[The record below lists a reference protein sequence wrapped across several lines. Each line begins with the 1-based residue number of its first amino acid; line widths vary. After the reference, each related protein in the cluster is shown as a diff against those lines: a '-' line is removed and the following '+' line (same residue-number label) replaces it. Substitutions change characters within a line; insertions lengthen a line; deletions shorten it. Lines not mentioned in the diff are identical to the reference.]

1 MVCEGCNLL
10 TSFITTLFVPHPQ
23 KHPLF
28 ISHLHRFTPISI
40 MPASSMYSKDEKV
53 LCFHHDIL
61 YDAKIL
67 EVRHKDAND
76 KKSVLE
82 YLVHY
87 KGWKNTWDDWVL
99 EDRLRKATDENRELA
114 ANLRREVEAAAR
126 QKNAK
131 PAAKKRAMS
140 DRSSVRDSEERGN
153 SVPGRAS
160 KRARGENDIE
170 KFLYP
175 SLRAPARRIPSPRL
189 FTSHAHEETDM
200 VQLDVEQEETFQSR
214 PSIRIVMPDNLKAL
228 IVDDW
233 ERITKNA
240 TVVLLPAPKPVRKI
254 LQDWRDEEA
263 PKRAGSRIDID
274 VLDEVVVGILEYFD
288 VMLDKLLLYR
298 YERPQYRMFRKKYAG
313 VPGKDSPVDI
323 YGAEH
328 LIRLFS
334 LLPELL
340 AQTNMDLQSTQHLRE
355 ELSKF
360 AIWLS
365 RNSEKYFRTQYISAE
380 DAVVKKSIEDSA

>member
-1 MVCEGCNLL
+1 
-10 TSFITTLFVPHPQ
+10 
-23 KHPLF
+23 
-28 ISHLHRFTPISI
+28 
-40 MPASSMYSKDEKV
+40 MPPVSMYSKDEKV

-67 EVRHKDAND
+67 EVRHKDPSD

-82 YLVHY
+82 FLVHY

-99 EDRLRKATDENRELA
+99 EDRLRKATEENRELA

-126 QKNAK
+126 LKNAK

-153 SVPGRAS
+153 SVPGRGS
-160 KRARGENDIE
+160 KRARGETDIE
-170 KFLYP
+170 K
-175 SLRAPARRIPSPRL
+175 
-189 FTSHAHEETDM
+189 
-200 VQLDVEQEETFQSR
+200 EETFHAR

-233 ERITKNA
+233 ERITKNGA
-240 TVVLLPAPKPVRKI
+240 VVALPAPKPVRQI
-254 LQDWRDEEA
+254 LQEWRDEEA
-263 PKRAGSRIDID
+263 PKRVESRIDVD
-274 VLDEVVVGILEYFD
+274 VLDEVIAGLLEYFD
-288 VMLDKLLLYR
+288 TMLDKILLYR
-298 YERPQYRMFRKKYAG
+298 YERPQYRIFRKKFANP
-313 VPGKDSPVDI
+313 PGKGPVDI
-323 YGAEH
+323 YGGEH

-340 AQTNMDLQSTQHLRE
+340 AQTNMDLQATQRLRE

-360 AIWLS
+360 SLWLS
-365 RNSEKYFRTQYISAE
+365 KNSEKYFRTEYISGE
-380 DAVVKKSIEDSA
+380 ESSLEKSIKAAR

>member
-1 MVCEGCNLL
+1 
-10 TSFITTLFVPHPQ
+10 
-23 KHPLF
+23 
-28 ISHLHRFTPISI
+28 
-40 MPASSMYSKDEKV
+40 MPAMYSKDEKV

-67 EVRHKDAND
+67 EVRHKDAAD

-99 EDRLRKATDENRELA
+99 EDRLRKATEENRELA

-131 PAAKKRAMS
+131 PTSKKRAMS
-140 DRSSVRDSEERGN
+140 ERSSVRDSEERGN

-160 KRARGENDIE
+160 KRARGETDIE
-170 KFLYP
+170 K
-175 SLRAPARRIPSPRL
+175 
-189 FTSHAHEETDM
+189 
-200 VQLDVEQEETFQSR
+200 EETFHAR
-214 PSIRIVMPDNLKAL
+214 PSIRIVIPDNLKAL
-228 IVDDW
+228 LVDDW
-233 ERITKNA
+233 ERVTKNGS
-240 TVVLLPAPKPVRKI
+240 VVLLPAPKPVRQI

-263 PKRAGSRIDID
+263 PKRVESRIDVD
-274 VLDEVVVGILEYFD
+274 VLDEVIVGILEYFD

-298 YERPQYRMFRKKYAG
+298 YERPQYRLLRDKFLGDPARLPND
-313 VPGKDSPVDI
+313 V

-328 LIRLFS
+328 LVRLFS

-340 AQTNMDLQSTQHLRE
+340 AQTNMDLQATQRLRE

-360 AIWLS
+360 SLWLS
-365 RNSEKYFRTQYISAE
+365 KNSEKYFRTEYISAE
-380 DAVVKKSIEDSA
+380 DAVVEKSVKAAR

>member
-1 MVCEGCNLL
+1 
-10 TSFITTLFVPHPQ
+10 
-23 KHPLF
+23 
-28 ISHLHRFTPISI
+28 
-40 MPASSMYSKDEKV
+40 MPPSSMYSKDEKV

-67 EVRHKDAND
+67 EVRPKDAAD

-99 EDRLRKATDENRELA
+99 EDRLRKATEENRELA

-131 PAAKKRAMS
+131 PTAKKRAMS

-160 KRARGENDIE
+160 KRARGEADLE
-170 KFLYP
+170 K
-175 SLRAPARRIPSPRL
+175 
-189 FTSHAHEETDM
+189 
-200 VQLDVEQEETFQSR
+200 EETFQSR

-233 ERITKNA
+233 ERVTKNG
-240 TVVLLPAPKPVRKI
+240 TVVKLPAPKPVRKI

-263 PKRAGSRIDID
+263 PKRTECRIDVD
-274 VLDEVVVGILEYFD
+274 VLDECIAGILEYFD

-313 VPGKDSPVDI
+313 IPGKDSPVDV

-340 AQTNMDLQSTQHLRE
+340 AQTNMDLQATQRLRE

-360 AIWLS
+360 SIWLS
-365 RNSEKYFRTQYISAE
+365 KNSEKYFRTEYISAE
-380 DAVVKKSIEDSA
+380 DAVVKKSIEDAD